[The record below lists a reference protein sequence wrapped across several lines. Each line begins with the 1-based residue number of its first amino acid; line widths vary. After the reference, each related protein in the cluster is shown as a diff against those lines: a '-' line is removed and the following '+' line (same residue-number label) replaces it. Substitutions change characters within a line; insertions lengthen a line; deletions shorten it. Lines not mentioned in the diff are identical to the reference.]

1 MQNSSDN
8 GMTFGFNKPN
18 TEINKQ
24 TVEDSVQSPVEKVDT
39 IQQST
44 TYKIDI
50 EKGADREDLSEN
62 QPYTDVR
69 SITIML
75 VKNTSLYRKAND
87 KVLPKRID
95 YIGSCFNSSKVIS
108 ANQEEVNAYFPNL
121 VGLSPNDPS
130 FMLRVKQY
138 LNNIRIPVDELGKT
152 FDISF
157 YYYHKKDYYKFKAK
171 EEAIEETYQ
180 KAPRRGDVEIKAAI
194 KAKVNALNLLESQKH
209 KVGYP
214 INVEDYLMYRHCLLY
229 HSVAKDM
236 SIINSDTSIRFYFKD
251 DKKEADKLRKYRLE
265 VNKAKSNY
273 VACIADSVL
282 FEAVYIQ
289 YCVLNS
295 LPVLT
300 YLNRPQLDKEIDL
313 DKFSSN
319 EPVKFNKIVYNK
331 DIKLMAVIEKL
342 IARGELVRSQYSQ
355 NITTTDGELIGANT
369 GEAIAWFKDPK
380 NASMVA
386 AYNHKLNLI

>member
-1 MQNSSDN
+1 MQNSSDS

-24 TVEDSVQSPVEKVDT
+24 TVNDSVQSPVEGVDT
-39 IQQST
+39 LQQPT
-44 TYKIDI
+44 TSKIDI
-50 EKGADREDLSEN
+50 EKSADREDLNEN

-282 FEAVYIQ
+282 FEAVYVQ

-300 YLNRPQLDKEIDL
+300 YLNKPQLDKEIDL

>member
-39 IQQST
+39 IQQPT
-44 TYKIDI
+44 TSKIDI

-62 QPYTDVR
+62 QPYTDIR

-108 ANQEEVNAYFPNL
+108 ANQEEVNVYFPNL

-171 EEAIEETYQ
+171 EEAIEEAYQ
-180 KAPRRGDVEIKAAI
+180 KAPRRGDTEIKAAI

>member
-1 MQNSSDN
+1 MQNSSDS

-24 TVEDSVQSPVEKVDT
+24 TVNDSVQSPVEGVDT
-39 IQQST
+39 VQQAT
-44 TYKIDI
+44 TSKIDI
-50 EKGADREDLSEN
+50 EKNADREDLSEN

-380 NASMVA
+380 NASTVA

>member
-1 MQNSSDN
+1 MQNSSDS

-24 TVEDSVQSPVEKVDT
+24 TVNDSVQSPVEGVDT
-39 IQQST
+39 VQQPT
-44 TYKIDI
+44 TSKIDI
-50 EKGADREDLSEN
+50 EKSADREDLSEN

-75 VKNTSLYRKAND
+75 VKNTSLYRKVND

-171 EEAIEETYQ
+171 EEAIEEAYQ

-265 VNKAKSNY
+265 VNKAKANY

-300 YLNRPQLDKEIDL
+300 CLNRPQLDKEIDL

-369 GEAIAWFKDPK
+369 GEVIAWFKDPK

>member
-1 MQNSSDN
+1 MQNSSDS

-24 TVEDSVQSPVEKVDT
+24 TIEDSVQSPVEVVNT
-39 IQQST
+39 VQQPT
-44 TYKIDI
+44 TSKIDI
-50 EKGADREDLSEN
+50 EKGDDREDLSEN
-62 QPYTDVR
+62 QPYTDIR

-75 VKNTSLYRKAND
+75 VKNTSLYRKVND

-295 LPVLT
+295 LSVLT

>member
-1 MQNSSDN
+1 MQNSSDS

-24 TVEDSVQSPVEKVDT
+24 TVNDSVQSPVEEVDT
-39 IQQST
+39 TQQPITS
-44 TYKIDI
+44 KIDI

-62 QPYTDVR
+62 QPYTDVC

-75 VKNTSLYRKAND
+75 VKNTSLYRKVND

-157 YYYHKKDYYKFKAK
+157 YYHHKKDYYKFKAK

>member
-1 MQNSSDN
+1 MQNSSDS

-24 TVEDSVQSPVEKVDT
+24 TVNDSVQSPVEGVDT
-39 IQQST
+39 VQQPT
-44 TYKIDI
+44 TSKIDI

-251 DKKEADKLRKYRLE
+251 DKKESDKLRKYRLE

>member
-1 MQNSSDN
+1 MQNSSDS

-24 TVEDSVQSPVEKVDT
+24 TVNDSVQSPVEGVDT
-39 IQQST
+39 VQQPT
-44 TYKIDI
+44 TSKIDI
-50 EKGADREDLSEN
+50 EKSADREDLSEN

-130 FMLRVKQY
+130 FMLRVKLY

>member
-1 MQNSSDN
+1 MQNSSDS

-24 TVEDSVQSPVEKVDT
+24 TIEDSVQSPVEVVNT
-39 IQQST
+39 IQQPT
-44 TYKIDI
+44 TSKIDI

-75 VKNTSLYRKAND
+75 VKNTSLYRKVND

-380 NASMVA
+380 NVSMVA

>member
-1 MQNSSDN
+1 MQNSSDS

-24 TVEDSVQSPVEKVDT
+24 TVNDSVQSPVEGVDT
-39 IQQST
+39 VQQPT
-44 TYKIDI
+44 TSKIDI
-50 EKGADREDLSEN
+50 EKSADREDLSEN

-171 EEAIEETYQ
+171 EETF
-180 KAPRRGDVEIKAAI
+180 
-194 KAKVNALNLLESQKH
+194 L
-209 KVGYP
+209 
-214 INVEDYLMYRHCLLY
+214 
-229 HSVAKDM
+229 
-236 SIINSDTSIRFYFKD
+236 
-251 DKKEADKLRKYRLE
+251 
-265 VNKAKSNY
+265 
-273 VACIADSVL
+273 
-282 FEAVYIQ
+282 
-289 YCVLNS
+289 
-295 LPVLT
+295 
-300 YLNRPQLDKEIDL
+300 
-313 DKFSSN
+313 
-319 EPVKFNKIVYNK
+319 
-331 DIKLMAVIEKL
+331 
-342 IARGELVRSQYSQ
+342 
-355 NITTTDGELIGANT
+355 
-369 GEAIAWFKDPK
+369 
-380 NASMVA
+380 
-386 AYNHKLNLI
+386 

>member
-1 MQNSSDN
+1 MQNSSDS

-24 TVEDSVQSPVEKVDT
+24 TVNDSVQSLVEGVDT
-39 IQQST
+39 VQQPT
-44 TYKIDI
+44 TSKIDI
-50 EKGADREDLSEN
+50 EKSADREDLSEN

-282 FEAVYIQ
+282 FEAVYVQ

>member
-1 MQNSSDN
+1 MQNSSDS

-24 TVEDSVQSPVEKVDT
+24 TVNDSVQSPVEGVDT
-39 IQQST
+39 VQQPT
-44 TYKIDI
+44 TSKIDI
-50 EKGADREDLSEN
+50 EKSADREDLSEN

-214 INVEDYLMYRHCLLY
+214 INVEDYLMYR
-229 HSVAKDM
+229 
-236 SIINSDTSIRFYFKD
+236 
-251 DKKEADKLRKYRLE
+251 LE

>member
-1 MQNSSDN
+1 MQNSSDS

-24 TVEDSVQSPVEKVDT
+24 TEKDSVQSPVEVVNT
-39 IQQST
+39 IQQPT
-44 TYKIDI
+44 TSKIDI

-75 VKNTSLYRKAND
+75 VKNTSLYRKVND

-157 YYYHKKDYYKFKAK
+157 YYYHKKIIINLKLKK
-171 EEAIEETYQ
+171 RLLKRLIKKLHVEEMLKLKQLLKLKLMLLIF
-180 KAPRRGDVEIKAAI
+180 
-194 KAKVNALNLLESQKH
+194 LNLK
-209 KVGYP
+209 
-214 INVEDYLMYRHCLLY
+214 N
-229 HSVAKDM
+229 
-236 SIINSDTSIRFYFKD
+236 
-251 DKKEADKLRKYRLE
+251 
-265 VNKAKSNY
+265 
-273 VACIADSVL
+273 
-282 FEAVYIQ
+282 
-289 YCVLNS
+289 
-295 LPVLT
+295 
-300 YLNRPQLDKEIDL
+300 
-313 DKFSSN
+313 
-319 EPVKFNKIVYNK
+319 
-331 DIKLMAVIEKL
+331 IKLVIL
-342 IARGELVRSQYSQ
+342 L
-355 NITTTDGELIGANT
+355 
-369 GEAIAWFKDPK
+369 
-380 NASMVA
+380 M
-386 AYNHKLNLI
+386 

>member
-1 MQNSSDN
+1 MQNSSDS

-24 TVEDSVQSPVEKVDT
+24 TVNDSVQSPVEGVDT
-39 IQQST
+39 VQQPT
-44 TYKIDI
+44 TSKIDI
-50 EKGADREDLSEN
+50 EKSADREDLSEN

-171 EEAIEETYQ
+171 EEAIEEAYQ

-265 VNKAKSNY
+265 VNKAKANY
-273 VACIADSVL
+273 VACVADSVL

-300 YLNRPQLDKEIDL
+300 CLNRPQLDKEIDL

>member
-1 MQNSSDN
+1 MQNSSDS

-24 TVEDSVQSPVEKVDT
+24 TVNDSVQSPVEGVDT
-39 IQQST
+39 VQQPT
-44 TYKIDI
+44 TSKIDI
-50 EKGADREDLSEN
+50 EKSADREDLSEN

-331 DIKLMAVIEKL
+331 DIKLMAGIEKL